1 MAPVEIPTDPVA
13 AAIPHFENSSPVKC
27 QQGEGPGDRE
37 QMLFEDPAAPA
48 APDAEYQQWRRE
60 QLRQLE
66 LRYPEWHRNSYKDF
80 VESFPHACRPMMAV
94 KPPSRGVSPSRRLA
108 GAAVFGK

>member
-1 MAPVEIPTDPVA
+1 MAPVEIPTVLLA
-13 AAIPHFENSSPVKC
+13 AATTHSQNSTPVRC
-27 QQGEGPGDRE
+27 EAGEGPGDGER
-37 QMLFEDPAAPA
+37 MLFEDPS

>member
-13 AAIPHFENSSPVKC
+13 EAIPHSKNASTVRCRPV
-27 QQGEGPGDRE
+27 EGPGGCE
-37 QMLFEDPAAPA
+37 QMLFEDPA

-108 GAAVFGK
+108 GAAVFVK

>member
-1 MAPVEIPTDPVA
+1 MAPVESLTDPVVA
-13 AAIPHFENSSPVKC
+13 AAPQSKHAPPVKRDA
-27 QQGEGPGDRE
+27 EVGPGDAGPMR
-37 QMLFEDPAAPA
+37 FEDPSG
-48 APDAEYQQWRRE
+48 PDAEYQQWRRE

-80 VESFPHACRPMMAV
+80 IESFPHACRPSMAAR
-94 KPPSRGVSPSRRLA
+94 PLPRALAAGRRLA